1 MRYIGLDLGNRTCGI
16 AISDPLGIIA
26 TSIGTI
32 RFNEKDLQKCL
43 ECVKIYIA
51 DRQIEKI
58 VLGLPKNMNG
68 TLGPQSEYVLTF
80 KKMLE
85 ENTGLEVILYDE
97 RLSTVEVTK
106 IMISADLSR
115 NKRKNKVD
123 QLAATLILQ
132 SYLDSLK
139 KIKEKKYESK
149 SS

>member
-26 TSIGTI
+26 TSIETI

-139 KIKEKKYESK
+139 K
-149 SS
+149 